1 MRSDNALLLLI
12 KSEIARG
19 VLSGNLRMMV
29 AMQLVSVRM
38 PVIQEII
45 MQKCGAYESSLIAS
59 RMKRTVQCECGFRYA
74 QTVAV
79 SGHISV
85 LNIFFSS
92 AVPSDPARSA
102 GSVFRTASLL
112 YL

>member
-59 RMKRTVQCECGFRYA
+59 RMKRTVQCECGLPRMGTGAMYGASVSTSRRPKGMSRMTFKSFEA
-74 QTVAV
+74 FLNV
-79 SGHISV
+79 SGPSV
-85 LNIFFSS
+85 
-92 AVPSDPARSA
+92 PR
-102 GSVFRTASLL
+102 
-112 YL
+112 